1 MSNLNMPDGPTVRPL
16 VRLVDD
22 DVEFLRSQKFFLET
36 FLPVVRTWESAETFL
51 AEDDLT
57 RPGCLVLDIRMSGM
71 SGLEL
76 QRLLEMR
83 RSTLRIIFLSAHGDI
98 GTAVHAMRHGALDFL
113 EKPVEP
119 EVLLEKVQQAVD
131 ASMNDFSH
139 EREIHQIETR
149 LLNLTGRERE
159 VLNLA
164 IKGFQNKEIA
174 EKLGISVTT
183 VKMYRSNAFL
193 KLDVNSPLAAA
204 NLLHKLPSPQG
215 SLK

>member
-1 MSNLNMPDGPTVRPL
+1 MTNPNMSDGTAVRPL

-22 DVEFLRSQKFFLET
+22 DVEFLRSQKFFLDT
-36 FLPVVRTWESAETFL
+36 FFPEVRTWESAEAFL

-83 RSTLRIIFLSAHGDI
+83 HSTLRIIFLSAHGDI

-119 EVLLEKVQQAVD
+119 EVLLEKVRKAVD
-131 ASMNDFSH
+131 ASMNDFAH
-139 EREIHQIETR
+139 EREIHQIESR
-149 LLNLTGRERE
+149 LLSLTGRERE
-159 VLNLA
+159 VLDLA
-164 IKGFQNKEIA
+164 IEGLQNKEIA

-183 VKMYRSNAFL
+183 VKMYRSNAFM

-215 SLK
+215 A

>member
-1 MSNLNMPDGPTVRPL
+1 MSHPNMPDGAAVRPL

-36 FLPVVRTWESAETFL
+36 FLPEVRTWESAEAFL
-51 AEDDLT
+51 TEDDLT

-119 EVLLEKVQQAVD
+119 EVLLEKVRKAVD
-131 ASMNDFSH
+131 DSMNDFAH
-139 EREIHQIETR
+139 EREIHQIEAR
-149 LLNLTGRERE
+149 LLSLTGRERE
-159 VLNLA
+159 VLDLA
-164 IKGFQNKEIA
+164 IEGLQNKEIA

-183 VKMYRSNAFL
+183 VKMYRSNAFI

-215 SLK
+215 A

>member
-1 MSNLNMPDGPTVRPL
+1 MSDGTAVRPL

-22 DVEFLRSQKFFLET
+22 DVEFLRSQKFFLDT
-36 FLPVVRTWESAETFL
+36 FLPEVRTWESAEAFL

-83 RSTLRIIFLSAHGDI
+83 HSTLRIIFLSAHGDI

-119 EVLLEKVQQAVD
+119 EVLLEKVRKAVD
-131 ASMNDFSH
+131 ASMNDFAH
-139 EREIHQIETR
+139 EREIHQIESR
-149 LLNLTGRERE
+149 LLSLTGRERE
-159 VLNLA
+159 VLDLA
-164 IKGFQNKEIA
+164 IEGLQNKEIA

-183 VKMYRSNAFL
+183 VKMYRSNAFM

-215 SLK
+215 A

>member
-1 MSNLNMPDGPTVRPL
+1 MTNPNMSDGTAVRPL

-22 DVEFLRSQKFFLET
+22 DVEFLRSQKFFLDT
-36 FLPVVRTWESAETFL
+36 FLPEVRTWESAEAFL

-83 RSTLRIIFLSAHGDI
+83 HSTLRIIFLSAHGDI

-119 EVLLEKVQQAVD
+119 EVLLEKVRKAVD
-131 ASMNDFSH
+131 ASMNDFAH
-139 EREIHQIETR
+139 EREIHQIESR
-149 LLNLTGRERE
+149 LLSLTGRERE
-159 VLNLA
+159 VLDLA
-164 IKGFQNKEIA
+164 IEGLQNKEIA
-174 EKLGISVTT
+174 EKIGISVTT
-183 VKMYRSNAFL
+183 VKMYRSNAFM

-215 SLK
+215 A

>member
-1 MSNLNMPDGPTVRPL
+1 MTNPNMSDGTAVRPL

-22 DVEFLRSQKFFLET
+22 DVEFLRSQKFFLDT
-36 FLPVVRTWESAETFL
+36 FLPEVRTRESAEAFL

-83 RSTLRIIFLSAHGDI
+83 HSTLRIIFLSAHGDI

-119 EVLLEKVQQAVD
+119 EVLLEKVRKAVD
-131 ASMNDFSH
+131 ASMNDFAH
-139 EREIHQIETR
+139 EREIHQIESR
-149 LLNLTGRERE
+149 LLSLTGRERE
-159 VLNLA
+159 VLDLA
-164 IKGFQNKEIA
+164 IEGLQNKEIA

-183 VKMYRSNAFL
+183 VKMYRSNAFM

-215 SLK
+215 A

>member
-1 MSNLNMPDGPTVRPL
+1 MSHPNMPDGAAVRPL

-36 FLPVVRTWESAETFL
+36 FLPEVRTWESAEAFL
-51 AEDDLT
+51 AEDDLA

-119 EVLLEKVQQAVD
+119 EVLLEKVRKAVD
-131 ASMNDFSH
+131 DSMNDFAH
-139 EREIHQIETR
+139 EREIHQIEAR
-149 LLNLTGRERE
+149 LLSLTGRERE
-159 VLNLA
+159 VIDLA
-164 IKGFQNKEIA
+164 IEGLQNKEIA

-183 VKMYRSNAFL
+183 VKMYRSNAFI

-215 SLK
+215 A

>member
-1 MSNLNMPDGPTVRPL
+1 MSNPNMSDGTAIRPL

-36 FLPVVRTWESAETFL
+36 FLPEVRTWESAEAFL

-83 RSTLRIIFLSAHGDI
+83 HSTLRIIFLSAHGDI

-119 EVLLEKVQQAVD
+119 EVLLEKVRKAVD
-131 ASMNDFSH
+131 ASMNDFAH
-139 EREIHQIETR
+139 EREIHRIETR
-149 LLNLTGRERE
+149 LLSLTGRERE
-159 VLNLA
+159 VLDLA
-164 IKGFQNKEIA
+164 IEGLQNKEIA

-183 VKMYRSNAFL
+183 VKMYRSNAFI

-215 SLK
+215 A

>member
-1 MSNLNMPDGPTVRPL
+1 MSHPNMPDGAAVRPL

-36 FLPVVRTWESAETFL
+36 FLPEVRTWESAEAFL
-51 AEDDLT
+51 AEDDLA

-119 EVLLEKVQQAVD
+119 EVLLEKVRKAVD
-131 ASMNDFSH
+131 DSMNDFAH
-139 EREIHQIETR
+139 EREIHQIEAR
-149 LLNLTGRERE
+149 LLSLTGRERE
-159 VLNLA
+159 VIDLA
-164 IKGFQNKEIA
+164 IEGLQNKEIA

-183 VKMYRSNAFL
+183 VKMYRSHAFI

-204 NLLHKLPSPQG
+204 NLLNKLPSPQG
-215 SLK
+215 A

>member
-36 FLPVVRTWESAETFL
+36 FLPEVRTWESAEAFL

>member
-1 MSNLNMPDGPTVRPL
+1 MSNPNMPDSATVRPL

-36 FLPVVRTWESAETFL
+36 FLPEVRTWESAETFL
-51 AEDDLT
+51 SEDNLT

-119 EVLLEKVQQAVD
+119 EVLLMDEPCSALDPIATQRVEESILELKQSLCIVIVTHNMQQAARVSD
-131 ASMNDFSH
+131 KTAFFFMGKL
-139 EREIHQIETR
+139 IEFDDTDTIF
-149 LLNLTGRERE
+149 N
-159 VLNLA
+159 N
-164 IKGFQNKEIA
+164 
-174 EKLGISVTT
+174 
-183 VKMYRSNAFL
+183 
-193 KLDVNSPLAAA
+193 AA
-204 NLLHKLPSPQG
+204 NVRTRDYVNG
-215 SLK
+215 RFG

>member
-1 MSNLNMPDGPTVRPL
+1 MTNPNMSDGTAVRPL

-22 DVEFLRSQKFFLET
+22 DVEFLRSQKFFLDT
-36 FLPVVRTWESAETFL
+36 FLPEVRTWESAEAFL

-119 EVLLEKVQQAVD
+119 EVLLEKVRKAVD
-131 ASMNDFSH
+131 ASMNDFAH
-139 EREIHQIETR
+139 EREIHQIESR
-149 LLNLTGRERE
+149 LLSLTGRERE
-159 VLNLA
+159 VLDLA
-164 IKGFQNKEIA
+164 IEGLQNKEIA

-183 VKMYRSNAFL
+183 VKMYRSNAFM

-215 SLK
+215 A

>member
-1 MSNLNMPDGPTVRPL
+1 MSHPNMPDGAAVRPV

-36 FLPVVRTWESAETFL
+36 FLPEVRTWESAEAFL

-83 RSTLRIIFLSAHGDI
+83 HSTLRIIFLSAHGDI

-119 EVLLEKVQQAVD
+119 EVLLEKVRKAVD
-131 ASMNDFSH
+131 DSMNDFAH
-139 EREIHQIETR
+139 EREIHQIEAR
-149 LLNLTGRERE
+149 LLSLTGRERE
-159 VLNLA
+159 VLDLA
-164 IKGFQNKEIA
+164 IEGLQNKEIA

-183 VKMYRSNAFL
+183 VKMYRSNAFI

-215 SLK
+215 A

>member
-1 MSNLNMPDGPTVRPL
+1 MSNPNMSDGTAIRPL

-36 FLPVVRTWESAETFL
+36 FLPEVRTWESAEAFL

-83 RSTLRIIFLSAHGDI
+83 HSTLRIIFLSAHGDI

-119 EVLLEKVQQAVD
+119 EVLLEKVRKAVD
-131 ASMNDFSH
+131 ASMNDFAH

-149 LLNLTGRERE
+149 LLSLTGRERE
-159 VLNLA
+159 VLDLA
-164 IKGFQNKEIA
+164 IEGLQNKEIA

-183 VKMYRSNAFL
+183 VKMYRSNAFI

-215 SLK
+215 A

>member
-1 MSNLNMPDGPTVRPL
+1 MSHPNMPDGAAVRPL

-36 FLPVVRTWESAETFL
+36 FLPEVRTWESAEAFL
-51 AEDDLT
+51 AEDDLA
-57 RPGCLVLDIRMSGM
+57 RPGCLVLDIRMSGI

-98 GTAVHAMRHGALDFL
+98 GTAEHAMRHGALDFL

-119 EVLLEKVQQAVD
+119 EVLLEKVRKAVD
-131 ASMNDFSH
+131 DSMNDFAH
-139 EREIHQIETR
+139 EREIHQIEAR
-149 LLNLTGRERE
+149 LLSLTGRERE
-159 VLNLA
+159 VLDLA
-164 IKGFQNKEIA
+164 IEGLQNKEIA

-183 VKMYRSNAFL
+183 VKMYRSNAFI

-215 SLK
+215 A

>member
-1 MSNLNMPDGPTVRPL
+1 MTNPNMSDGTAVRPL

-22 DVEFLRSQKFFLET
+22 DVEFLRSQKFFLDT
-36 FLPVVRTWESAETFL
+36 FLPEVRTWESAEAF
-51 AEDDLT
+51 
-57 RPGCLVLDIRMSGM
+57 LDIRMSGM

-83 RSTLRIIFLSAHGDI
+83 HSTLRIIFLSAHGDI

-119 EVLLEKVQQAVD
+119 EVLLEKVRKAVD
-131 ASMNDFSH
+131 ASMNDFAH
-139 EREIHQIETR
+139 EREIHQIESR
-149 LLNLTGRERE
+149 LLSLTGRERE
-159 VLNLA
+159 VLDLA
-164 IKGFQNKEIA
+164 IEGLQNKEIA

-183 VKMYRSNAFL
+183 VKMYRSNAFM

-215 SLK
+215 A

>member
-1 MSNLNMPDGPTVRPL
+1 MTNPNMSDGTAVRPL

-22 DVEFLRSQKFFLET
+22 DVEFLRSQKFFLDT
-36 FLPVVRTWESAETFL
+36 FLPEVRTWESAEAFL

-83 RSTLRIIFLSAHGDI
+83 HSTLRIIFLSAHGDI

-119 EVLLEKVQQAVD
+119 EVLLEKVRKAVD
-131 ASMNDFSH
+131 ASMNDFAH
-139 EREIHQIETR
+139 EREIHQIESR
-149 LLNLTGRERE
+149 LLSLTGRERE
-159 VLNLA
+159 VLDLA
-164 IKGFQNKEIA
+164 IEGLQNKEIA

-183 VKMYRSNAFL
+183 VKMYRSNAFM

-215 SLK
+215 A

>member
-1 MSNLNMPDGPTVRPL
+1 MSNPNMSDGTAIRPL

-36 FLPVVRTWESAETFL
+36 FLPEVRTWESAEAFL

-57 RPGCLVLDIRMSGM
+57 RPGCLVLDIRMSG
-71 SGLEL
+71 LEL

-83 RSTLRIIFLSAHGDI
+83 HSTLRIIFLSAHGDI

-119 EVLLEKVQQAVD
+119 EVLLEKVRKAVD
-131 ASMNDFSH
+131 ASMNDFAH

-149 LLNLTGRERE
+149 LLSLTGRERE
-159 VLNLA
+159 VLDLA
-164 IKGFQNKEIA
+164 IEGLQNKEIA

-183 VKMYRSNAFL
+183 VKMYRSNAFI

-215 SLK
+215 A

>member
-1 MSNLNMPDGPTVRPL
+1 MSHPNMPDGAAVRPL

-36 FLPVVRTWESAETFL
+36 FLPEVRTWESAEAFL

-119 EVLLEKVQQAVD
+119 EVLLEKVRKAVD
-131 ASMNDFSH
+131 DSMNDFAH
-139 EREIHQIETR
+139 EREIHQIEAR
-149 LLNLTGRERE
+149 LLSLTGRERE
-159 VLNLA
+159 VLDLA
-164 IKGFQNKEIA
+164 IEGLQNKEIA

-183 VKMYRSNAFL
+183 VKMYRSNAFI

-215 SLK
+215 A

>member
-1 MSNLNMPDGPTVRPL
+1 MTNPNMSDGTAVRPL

-22 DVEFLRSQKFFLET
+22 DVEFLRSQKFFLDT
-36 FLPVVRTWESAETFL
+36 FLPEVRTWESAEAFL

-83 RSTLRIIFLSAHGDI
+83 HSTLRIIFLSAHGDI

-119 EVLLEKVQQAVD
+119 EVLLEKVQKAVD
-131 ASMNDFSH
+131 ASMNDFAH
-139 EREIHQIETR
+139 EREIHQIESR
-149 LLNLTGRERE
+149 LLSLTGRERE
-159 VLNLA
+159 VLDLA
-164 IKGFQNKEIA
+164 IEGLQNKEIA

-183 VKMYRSNAFL
+183 VKMYRSNAFM

-215 SLK
+215 A

>member
-1 MSNLNMPDGPTVRPL
+1 MSHPNMPDGAAVRPL

-36 FLPVVRTWESAETFL
+36 FLPEVRTWESAEAFL

-119 EVLLEKVQQAVD
+119 EVLLEKVRKAVD
-131 ASMNDFSH
+131 DSMNDFAH
-139 EREIHQIETR
+139 EREIHQIEAR
-149 LLNLTGRERE
+149 LLSLTGRERE
-159 VLNLA
+159 VLDLA
-164 IKGFQNKEIA
+164 IEGLQNKEIA

-183 VKMYRSNAFL
+183 VKMYRSNAFI
-193 KLDVNSPLAAA
+193 KLDVNSLLAAA

-215 SLK
+215 A

>member
-1 MSNLNMPDGPTVRPL
+1 MSHPNMPDGAAVRPL

-36 FLPVVRTWESAETFL
+36 FLPEVRTWESAEAFL
-51 AEDDLT
+51 AEDDLA

-119 EVLLEKVQQAVD
+119 EVLLEKVRKAVD
-131 ASMNDFSH
+131 DSMNDFAH
-139 EREIHQIETR
+139 EREIHQIEAR

-159 VLNLA
+159 VLDLA
-164 IKGFQNKEIA
+164 IEGLQNKEIA

-183 VKMYRSNAFL
+183 VKMYRSNAFI

-215 SLK
+215 A

>member
-1 MSNLNMPDGPTVRPL
+1 MSNPNLSDGAAVRPL

-22 DVEFLRSQKFFLET
+22 DGEFLRSQKFFLDT
-36 FLPVVRTWESAETFL
+36 FLPEVRTWESAEAFL

-71 SGLEL
+71 SGLGL
-76 QRLLEMR
+76 LRLLEMR
-83 RSTLRIIFLSAHGDI
+83 HSTLRIIFLSAHGDI

-119 EVLLEKVQQAVD
+119 EVLLEKVRKAVD
-131 ASMNDFSH
+131 ASMNDFAH
-139 EREIHQIETR
+139 EREIHQIESR
-149 LLNLTGRERE
+149 LLSLTGRERE
-159 VLNLA
+159 VLDLA
-164 IKGFQNKEIA
+164 IEGLQNKEIA

-183 VKMYRSNAFL
+183 VKMYRSNAFM

-204 NLLHKLPSPQG
+204 NLLQKLPSPQG
-215 SLK
+215 A

>member
-1 MSNLNMPDGPTVRPL
+1 MTNPNMSDGTAVRPL

-22 DVEFLRSQKFFLET
+22 DVEFLRSQKFFLDT
-36 FLPVVRTWESAETFL
+36 FLPEVRTWESAEAFL

-83 RSTLRIIFLSAHGDI
+83 HSTLRIIFLSAHGDI

-119 EVLLEKVQQAVD
+119 EVLLEKVRKAVD
-131 ASMNDFSH
+131 ASMNDFAH
-139 EREIHQIETR
+139 EREIHQIESR
-149 LLNLTGRERE
+149 LLSLTGRERE
-159 VLNLA
+159 VLDLA
-164 IKGFQNKEIA
+164 IEGLQNKELA

-183 VKMYRSNAFL
+183 VKMYRSNAFM

-215 SLK
+215 A

>member
-1 MSNLNMPDGPTVRPL
+1 MPDGAAVRPL

-36 FLPVVRTWESAETFL
+36 FLPEVRTWESAEAFL
-51 AEDDLT
+51 AEDDLA
-57 RPGCLVLDIRMSGM
+57 RPGCLVLDIRMSGI

-119 EVLLEKVQQAVD
+119 EVLLEKVRKAVD
-131 ASMNDFSH
+131 DSMNDFAH
-139 EREIHQIETR
+139 EREIHQIEAR
-149 LLNLTGRERE
+149 LLSL
-159 VLNLA
+159 
-164 IKGFQNKEIA
+164 
-174 EKLGISVTT
+174 
-183 VKMYRSNAFL
+183 RSEEHTSEL
-193 KLDVNSPLAAA
+193 QS
-204 NLLHKLPSPQG
+204 Q
-215 SLK
+215 

>member
-1 MSNLNMPDGPTVRPL
+1 MSHPNMPDGAAVRPL

-36 FLPVVRTWESAETFL
+36 FLPEVRTWESAEAFL

-76 QRLLEMR
+76 QRLLAMR

-98 GTAVHAMRHGALDFL
+98 GTAVPALRYGVFDSH

-119 EVLLEKVQQAVD
+119 EVLLEKVRKAVD
-131 ASMNDFSH
+131 DSMNDFAH
-139 EREIHQIETR
+139 EREIHQIEAR
-149 LLNLTGRERE
+149 LLSLTGRERE
-159 VLNLA
+159 VLDLA
-164 IKGFQNKEIA
+164 IEGLQNKEIA

-183 VKMYRSNAFL
+183 VKMYRSNAFI

-215 SLK
+215 A

>member
-1 MSNLNMPDGPTVRPL
+1 MSNPNLSDGAPVRPL

-22 DVEFLRSQKFFLET
+22 DVEFLRSQKFFLDT
-36 FLPVVRTWESAETFL
+36 FLPEVRTWESAEAFL

-57 RPGCLVLDIRMSGM
+57 RPGCLVLDIHMSGM

-83 RSTLRIIFLSAHGDI
+83 HSTLRIIFLSAHGDI

-119 EVLLEKVQQAVD
+119 EVLLEKVRKAVD
-131 ASMNDFSH
+131 ASMNDFAH
-139 EREIHQIETR
+139 EREIHQIESR
-149 LLNLTGRERE
+149 LLSLTGRERE
-159 VLNLA
+159 VLGLA
-164 IKGFQNKEIA
+164 IEGLQNKEIA

-183 VKMYRSNAFL
+183 VKMYRSNAFM

-215 SLK
+215 A

>member
-1 MSNLNMPDGPTVRPL
+1 MTNPNMSDGTAVRPL

-36 FLPVVRTWESAETFL
+36 FLPEVRTWESAEAFL

-76 QRLLEMR
+76 QRLLEIR
-83 RSTLRIIFLSAHGDI
+83 HSTLRIIFLSAHGDI

-119 EVLLEKVQQAVD
+119 EVLLEKVRKAVD
-131 ASMNDFSH
+131 DSMNDFAH

-149 LLNLTGRERE
+149 LLSLTGRERE
-159 VLNLA
+159 VLDLA
-164 IKGFQNKEIA
+164 IEGLQNKEIA

-183 VKMYRSNAFL
+183 VKMYRSNAFM

-215 SLK
+215 A

>member
-1 MSNLNMPDGPTVRPL
+1 MNPL

-22 DVEFLRSQKFFLET
+22 DNDFRSSQELFLGMCGFETIGYSSAAAFLEDIR
-36 FLPVVRTWESAETFL
+36 PE
-51 AEDDLT
+51 
-57 RPGCLVLDIRMSGM
+57 RPGCIVLDIRMSGM

-98 GTAVHAMRHGALDFL
+98 GTTVHAMRHGALDFL

-119 EVLLEKVQQAVD
+119 EVLLEKVRKAVD
-131 ASMNDFSH
+131 DSMNDFAH
-139 EREIHQIETR
+139 EREIHQIEAR
-149 LLNLTGRERE
+149 LLSLTGRERE
-159 VLNLA
+159 VLDLA
-164 IKGFQNKEIA
+164 IEGLQNKEIA

-183 VKMYRSNAFL
+183 VKMYRSNAFI

-215 SLK
+215 A

>member
-1 MSNLNMPDGPTVRPL
+1 MSHPNMPDGAAVRPL

-36 FLPVVRTWESAETFL
+36 FLPEVRTWESAEAFL
-51 AEDDLT
+51 AEDDLA

-119 EVLLEKVQQAVD
+119 EVLLEKVRKAVD
-131 ASMNDFSH
+131 ASMTDFAH
-139 EREIHQIETR
+139 EREIHQIEAR
-149 LLNLTGRERE
+149 LLSLTGRERE
-159 VLNLA
+159 VLDLA
-164 IKGFQNKEIA
+164 IEGLQNKEIA

-183 VKMYRSNAFL
+183 VKMYRSNAFI

-215 SLK
+215 A

>member
-1 MSNLNMPDGPTVRPL
+1 MSNPIMPDGAAVRPL

-36 FLPVVRTWESAETFL
+36 FLPEVRTWESAEAFL
-51 AEDDLT
+51 AEDDLA

-119 EVLLEKVQQAVD
+119 EVLLEKVRKAVD
-131 ASMNDFSH
+131 DSMNDFAH
-139 EREIHQIETR
+139 EREIHQIEAR
-149 LLNLTGRERE
+149 LLSLTGRERE
-159 VLNLA
+159 VLDLA
-164 IKGFQNKEIA
+164 IEGLQNKEIA

-183 VKMYRSNAFL
+183 VKMYRSNAFI
-193 KLDVNSPLAAA
+193 KLDENSPLAAA

-215 SLK
+215 A

>member
-1 MSNLNMPDGPTVRPL
+1 MSNPIMPDGAAVRPL

-36 FLPVVRTWESAETFL
+36 FLPEVRTWESAEAFL
-51 AEDDLT
+51 AEDDLA

-119 EVLLEKVQQAVD
+119 EVLLEKVRKAVD
-131 ASMNDFSH
+131 DSMNDFAH
-139 EREIHQIETR
+139 EREIHQIEAR
-149 LLNLTGRERE
+149 LLSLTGRERE
-159 VLNLA
+159 VLDLA
-164 IKGFQNKEIA
+164 IEGLQNKEIA

-183 VKMYRSNAFL
+183 VKMYRSNAFI

-215 SLK
+215 A

>member
-1 MSNLNMPDGPTVRPL
+1 MSHPNMPDGAGIRPL

-36 FLPVVRTWESAETFL
+36 FLPEVRTWESAEAFL

-83 RSTLRIIFLSAHGDI
+83 HSTLRIIFLSAHGDI

-119 EVLLEKVQQAVD
+119 EVLLEKVRKTVD
-131 ASMNDFSH
+131 DSMNDFAH
-139 EREIHQIETR
+139 EREIHQIEAR
-149 LLNLTGRERE
+149 LLSLTGRERE
-159 VLNLA
+159 VLDLA
-164 IKGFQNKEIA
+164 IEGLQNKEIA

-183 VKMYRSNAFL
+183 VKMYRSNAFI

-215 SLK
+215 A

>member
-1 MSNLNMPDGPTVRPL
+1 MSNPIMPDGAAVRPL

-36 FLPVVRTWESAETFL
+36 FLPEVRTWKSAEAFL
-51 AEDDLT
+51 AEDDLA

-119 EVLLEKVQQAVD
+119 EVLLEKVRKAVD
-131 ASMNDFSH
+131 DSMNDFAH
-139 EREIHQIETR
+139 EREIHQIEAR
-149 LLNLTGRERE
+149 LLSLTGRERE
-159 VLNLA
+159 VLDLA
-164 IKGFQNKEIA
+164 IEGLQNKEIA

-183 VKMYRSNAFL
+183 VKMYRSNAFI

-215 SLK
+215 A

>member
-1 MSNLNMPDGPTVRPL
+1 MSNPNLSDGAAVRPL

-22 DVEFLRSQKFFLET
+22 DVEFLRSQKFFLDT
-36 FLPVVRTWESAETFL
+36 FLPEVRTWESAEAFL

-71 SGLEL
+71 SGLGL
-76 QRLLEMR
+76 LRLLEMR
-83 RSTLRIIFLSAHGDI
+83 HSTLRIIFLSAHGDI

-119 EVLLEKVQQAVD
+119 EVLLEKVRKAVD
-131 ASMNDFSH
+131 ASMNDFAH
-139 EREIHQIETR
+139 EREIHQIESR
-149 LLNLTGRERE
+149 LLSLTGRERE
-159 VLNLA
+159 VLDLA
-164 IKGFQNKEIA
+164 IEGLQNKEIA

-183 VKMYRSNAFL
+183 VKMYRSNAFM

-204 NLLHKLPSPQG
+204 NLLQKLPSPQG
-215 SLK
+215 A

>member
-1 MSNLNMPDGPTVRPL
+1 MSHPNMPDGAAVRPL

-36 FLPVVRTWESAETFL
+36 FLPEVRTWESAEAFL
-51 AEDDLT
+51 AEDDLA

-119 EVLLEKVQQAVD
+119 EVLLEKVRKAVD
-131 ASMNDFSH
+131 DSMNDFAH
-139 EREIHQIETR
+139 EREIHQIEAR
-149 LLNLTGRERE
+149 LLSLTGRERE
-159 VLNLA
+159 VLDLA
-164 IKGFQNKEIA
+164 IEGLQNKEIA

-183 VKMYRSNAFL
+183 VKMYRSNAFI

-215 SLK
+215 A

>member
-1 MSNLNMPDGPTVRPL
+1 MTNPNLSDGTAVRPL

-22 DVEFLRSQKFFLET
+22 DVEFLRSQKFFLDT
-36 FLPVVRTWESAETFL
+36 FLPEVRTWESAEAFL

-83 RSTLRIIFLSAHGDI
+83 HSTLRIIFLSAHGDI

-119 EVLLEKVQQAVD
+119 EVLLEKVRKAVD
-131 ASMNDFSH
+131 ASLNDFAH
-139 EREIHQIETR
+139 EREIHQIESR
-149 LLNLTGRERE
+149 LLSLTGRERE
-159 VLNLA
+159 VLDLA
-164 IKGFQNKEIA
+164 IEGLQNKEIA

-183 VKMYRSNAFL
+183 VKMYRSNAFM

-215 SLK
+215 V

>member
-1 MSNLNMPDGPTVRPL
+1 MSHPNMPDGAAVRPL

-36 FLPVVRTWESAETFL
+36 FLPEVRTWESAEAFL

-83 RSTLRIIFLSAHGDI
+83 HSTLRIIFLSAHGDI

-119 EVLLEKVQQAVD
+119 EVLLEKVRKAVD
-131 ASMNDFSH
+131 DSMNDFAH
-139 EREIHQIETR
+139 EREIHQIEAR
-149 LLNLTGRERE
+149 LLSLTGRERE
-159 VLNLA
+159 VLDLA
-164 IKGFQNKEIA
+164 IEGLQNKEIA

-183 VKMYRSNAFL
+183 VKMYRSNAFI

-215 SLK
+215 A